1 MATLVLTAIGTAIG
15 GPVGGAIGALIGRS
29 IDGKL
34 FAPAPREGGRLSEL
48 KLTTSSY
55 GMPLPRHFGRMRVAG
70 QVIWATDLV
79 EHRERQGGGKR
90 GPATTAYSYSA
101 SFAVALSS
109 RPLRSVERVWAD
121 GKLLRGAAG
130 ELKVGGQF
138 RFYPGHRDQM
148 PDPLIASA
156 EPAGQCPAYRG
167 TAYVVFEDL
176 QLAEFGNR
184 IPSLT
189 FEVLADEALLNVA
202 DLVRD
207 TVANCTAAIPLDGLA
222 GLTVDGP
229 LAEALDM
236 LAPFHPVSIDVSGS
250 ALTLR
255 AEGDDPAPPSLP
267 EAALSIEDDAF
278 GRKTGFSQA
287 RGADPEVPVG
297 VLRYYDIDRDYQPGT
312 QHASGRPLPGQPLML
327 DLPAAMA
334 ATEARQLLNRTAR
347 RARSNRQTLSWR
359 MAALDPKVSPG
370 ATVLVPGHPG
380 RWRVR
385 TWEWRESG
393 IELGLVR
400 LPPLVMV
407 DLSADPGRAL
417 PPSDHAP
424 GLTHL
429 AVCELPWD
437 SNSVAAQPLI
447 LALAS
452 SSSPAWPGASL
463 QLDTGDGS
471 LLPLGPTG
479 RARATI
485 GTATTVLP
493 TASPLL
499 FDRHSQ
505 IDVTLVADDLDLA
518 NATMR
523 QLAIGAN
530 RAVLGAEIIQFARAA
545 PLGGGSW
552 RLSGLWR
559 GRGGTEHAI
568 SAHEAGERF
577 ILLDGSG
584 IALDPATIGAAPTA
598 QIIALGMADAEPVTS
613 SIALRGIALRPLAP
627 VHGGWSR
634 QEDGNYRL
642 SWTRRGRGSWLW
654 LDGVDTPLIEQAE
667 NYDITFGQTGA
678 IHARWNATEP
688 SLAFSAAELDSLHQN
703 MAQGRFEIRQR
714 GDWALSEPLAVALP
728 NP

>member
-15 GPVGGAIGALIGRS
+15 GPIGGAIGAMIGRS
-29 IDGKL
+29 IDAKL
-34 FAPAPREGGRLSEL
+34 FAPAPREGARLSEL

-55 GMPLPRHFGRMRVAG
+55 GMPLPRHYGRMRVAG

-79 EHRERQGGGKR
+79 EHRERQGGGKSS
-90 GPATTAYSYSA
+90 PATTTYSYST

-109 RPLRSVERVWAD
+109 RPLRAVERVWAD

-130 ELKVGGQF
+130 DLKVGGQL
-138 RFYPGHRDQM
+138 RFHPGHGDQM

-167 TAYVVFEDL
+167 IAYVVFEDL

-184 IPSLT
+184 IPALS
-189 FEVLADEALLNVA
+189 FEVVADEAPLNVA
-202 DLVRD
+202 NLVD
-207 TVANCTAAIPLDGLA
+207 ETVADCTAAVPLDGLA
-222 GLTVDGP
+222 GLTLEGP
-229 LAEALDM
+229 VAEMLEM
-236 LAPFHPVSIDVSGS
+236 LAPFHPVSVDVGGS
-250 ALTLR
+250 HLALR
-255 AEGDDPAPPSLP
+255 AEDDDPAPPSLP
-267 EAALSIEDDAF
+267 EAALAVEDDAF
-278 GRKTGFSQA
+278 GRKTGFSQT
-287 RGADPEVPVG
+287 RGAEPEVPIG
-297 VLRYYDIDRDYQPGT
+297 VLRYYDIDRDFQPGT
-312 QHASGRPLPGQPLML
+312 QHASGRPLPGQPRML
-327 DLPAAMA
+327 DLPATLA

-347 RARSNRQTLSWR
+347 RARSDRQTLSWR

-400 LPPLVMV
+400 LPPRIAA
-407 DLSADPGRAL
+407 DLPADPGRAL
-417 PPSDHAP
+417 PPPDHAP

-429 AVCELPWD
+429 AACELPWD
-437 SNSVAAQPLI
+437 SASTAAQPLI

-452 SSSPAWPGASL
+452 SSSPAWSGASL
-463 QLDTGDGS
+463 QLNPGDGN
-471 LLPLGPTG
+471 LFPLGPTG
-479 RARATI
+479 RVRATI
-485 GTATTVLP
+485 GTAATALP
-493 TASPLL
+493 PASPLL

-505 IDVTLVADDLDLA
+505 IDITLVAADLGLA

-523 QLAIGAN
+523 QLAMGAN
-530 RAVLGAEIIQFARAA
+530 RAVLGAEIIQFARAV
-545 PLGGGSW
+545 PLGGADW

-568 SAHEAGERF
+568 AGHQTGERF

-584 IALDPATIGAAPTA
+584 VALDPATIGAVPTA
-598 QIIALGMADAEPVTS
+598 RIVALGTADPSPVTAT
-613 SIALRGIALRPLAP
+613 IALRGIAHRPLAP

-634 QEDGNYRL
+634 QGDGTHRL
-642 SWTRRGRGSWLW
+642 GWTRRGRGSWLW

-667 NYDITFGQTGA
+667 TYDITFGQPGT
-678 IHARWNATEP
+678 IHARWSATD
-688 SLAFSAAELDSLHQN
+688 LGLTFSTAELDSLRQV
-703 MAQGRFEIRQR
+703 MPQGWFEIRQR
-714 GDWALSEPLAVALP
+714 GDWSLSEPLAVALP
-728 NP
+728 HP